1 MKEHQLKF
9 LKVKIMPRCT
19 VDADFLK
26 SVLEDAKAAGRWAD
40 ASYQLFLKKGEIPE
54 HAMRRI
60 QQDECILNIPLHRKY
75 FSEIESGEWLNENCT
90 TLEMQLKACQHL
102 CEYVTTRLSVVLEE
116 CDYYDQERRNT
127 IHLAP
132 ARTQQG
138 RQVTIPPEVDAILAK
153 MMENAEKEKKA

>member
-1 MKEHQLKF
+1 
-9 LKVKIMPRCT
+9 MPRCT

-60 QQDECILNIPLHRKY
+60 QQDECILNVPLHRKY

-90 TLEMQLKACQHL
+90 TLEMQLKSCQHL
-102 CEYVTTRLSVVLEE
+102 CEYIVTRLSVVLEE
-116 CDYYDQERRNT
+116 CDYFDQERRNV

-132 ARTQQG
+132 ARAMNG
-138 RQVTIPPEVDAILAK
+138 RQVTIPPEVDAILGK
-153 MMENAEKEKKA
+153 MFNVQESSKEKKA

>member
-1 MKEHQLKF
+1 
-9 LKVKIMPRCT
+9 MPRCT

-26 SVLEDAKAAGRWAD
+26 SVLEDAKAAGRWAE

-102 CEYVTTRLSVVLEE
+102 CEYVITRLSVALEE
-116 CDYYDQERRNT
+116 CDYYDQERRNV

-132 ARTQQG
+132 ARAMNG
-138 RQVTIPPEVDAILAK
+138 RHVTIPPEVDAILGK
-153 MMENAEKEKKA
+153 MFSGQGTNKEKKA

>member
-40 ASYQLFLKKGEIPE
+40 ASYRLFLKKGEIPE

-60 QQDECILNIPLHRKY
+60 QQDECILNMKQNSTSSKMLSTLSLIAAPIIKAHCLSEQDQRPPDDHAGQAFFCPHPLFFPGH
-75 FSEIESGEWLNENCT
+75 S
-90 TLEMQLKACQHL
+90 
-102 CEYVTTRLSVVLEE
+102 
-116 CDYYDQERRNT
+116 
-127 IHLAP
+127 
-132 ARTQQG
+132 
-138 RQVTIPPEVDAILAK
+138 PEVKIFLQNLKIVCAVGPA
-153 MMENAEKEKKA
+153 

>member
-1 MKEHQLKF
+1 
-9 LKVKIMPRCT
+9 MPRCT

-26 SVLEDAKAAGRWAD
+26 SVLEDAKAAERWAD

-102 CEYVTTRLSVVLEE
+102 CEYVITRLSVVLEE
-116 CDYYDQERRNT
+116 CDYYDQKRRNV

-132 ARTQQG
+132 ARAMNG
-138 RQVTIPPEVDAILAK
+138 RQVTIPPEVDAILGK
-153 MMENAEKEKKA
+153 MFSGQGTNKEKKA

>member
-1 MKEHQLKF
+1 
-9 LKVKIMPRCT
+9 MPRCT

-90 TLEMQLKACQHL
+90 TLEMQLKACQRL
-102 CEYVTTRLSVVLEE
+102 CEYVITRLSVVLEE

-132 ARTQQG
+132 ARTQKG

>member
-1 MKEHQLKF
+1 
-9 LKVKIMPRCT
+9 MPRCT

-75 FSEIESGEWLNENCT
+75 FSEIESSEWLNENCT
-90 TLEMQLKACQHL
+90 TLEMQLKSCQHL
-102 CEYVTTRLSVVLEE
+102 CEYVITRLSVVLEE
-116 CDYYDQERRNT
+116 CDYYDQERRNV
-127 IHLAP
+127 IHLAQ
-132 ARTQQG
+132 ARAMNG
-138 RQVTIPPEVDAILAK
+138 RQVTIPPEVDAILGK
-153 MMENAEKEKKA
+153 MFSGQGTNKEKKA